1 MCLLHS
7 FLTVLEEQKVDVPY
21 LTDLVTIAEKCPY
34 FTTTDITESA
44 VKEWSDVFL

>member
-44 VKEWSDVFL
+44 VKEWNDVFL